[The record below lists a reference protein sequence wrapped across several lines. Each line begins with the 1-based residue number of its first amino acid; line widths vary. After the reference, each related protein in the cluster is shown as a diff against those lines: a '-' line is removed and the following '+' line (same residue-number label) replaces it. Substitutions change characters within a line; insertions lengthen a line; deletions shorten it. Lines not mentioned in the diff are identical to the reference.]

1 MAFYGRGKGFP
12 AVCRAG
18 LPRLSKMPQR
28 GAQLN
33 AVVFNIQSGLNFY
46 PVAPEDGTGVSK
58 KTSVAY
64 LSAVFLEGLSASGVA
79 DLTPNS
85 FRFIQ

>member
-1 MAFYGRGKGFP
+1 M
-12 AVCRAG
+12 G

-28 GAQLN
+28 GAQWN
-33 AVVFNIQSGLNFY
+33 DFEVNIPSGLNFY

-64 LSAVFLEGLSASGVA
+64 LTGVSPQI
-79 DLTPNS
+79 LT
-85 FRFIQ
+85 FDF